1 MITRLMHG
9 LFYASLLTGA
19 LLLMGIREA
28 VANCI
33 SVPTQ
38 EHIFDLGDI
47 IVTPESVGA
56 RWVSDGGGARINVS
70 SSSTSPCSILF
81 RPLKSTSLDIVRNVQ
96 IYPTNGN
103 VGLSSRM
110 ANFIYATGTMPN
122 NFVYPPRD
130 TTTTI
135 NGVLNFAI
143 ANSILIHYSNS
154 EDVSSQPFFSGPFN
168 VPFFQ
173 VESADGQYLY
183 YRFILKGTARYIPVL
198 LRNKNTT
205 VDLPPVSSS
214 VFQGVG
220 SVAGR
225 TPIPLEI
232 VSSNVNSQNFITFDA
247 ITVRNGNI
255 IIPDSGAAT
264 GVGFQ
269 IVNTASGTPVQLGQ
283 PLSVPGNIN
292 GSFSNYS
299 AQYIQVADRVD
310 GGKVST
316 VVTMT
321 LTYQ

>member
-1 MITRLMHG
+1 M
-9 LFYASLLTGA
+9 
-19 LLLMGIREA
+19 
-28 VANCI
+28 
-33 SVPTQ
+33 
-38 EHIFDLGDI
+38 
-47 IVTPESVGA
+47 
-56 RWVSDGGGARINVS
+56 
-70 SSSTSPCSILF
+70 
-81 RPLKSTSLDIVRNVQ
+81 RNVQ
-96 IYPTNGN
+96 IYPTNGD
-103 VGLSSRM
+103 VGLSSNIGVVSYNTPSAVNLTVR
-110 ANFIYATGTMPN
+110 
-122 NFVYPPRD
+122 PPRD
-130 TTTTI
+130 TPTTI
-135 NGVLNFAI
+135 NQVVNFGVGTY
-143 ANSILIHYSNS
+143 ILIHYNNS
-154 EDVSSQPFFSGPFN
+154 EYVSSQPFFSGPFN

-198 LRNKNTT
+198 LRNENTT

-269 IVNTASGTPVQLGQ
+269 IVNAASGTPVQLGQ

-310 GGKVST
+310 GGKVSA